1 MVTGRQKW
9 ALYVT
14 PKRRE
19 YQSYMNPSNAEIRTP
34 AYWTQAKTLLSE
46 SDPIMGAVITRYEEP
61 PLASKRRLFETLVHS
76 IVGQQISASAA
87 QAVWTRFGNLV
98 GTVTPKAVRGYTQD
112 DLRSVGLSM
121 RKAEYILGLANNE
134 QYLLDTPW
142 DDLTD
147 DEVIKKLVHLRGV
160 GPWTAQ
166 MVLIFYLLRPDV
178 LPLGD
183 IGLIRG
189 VESLYADGQRLDR
202 DTVERIADKWRP
214 YRSVA
219 TWYVWRSVD
228 EEPVE
233 Y

>member
-1 MVTGRQKW
+1 
-9 ALYVT
+9 
-14 PKRRE
+14 
-19 YQSYMNPSNAEIRTP
+19 
-34 AYWTQAKTLLSE
+34 
-46 SDPIMGAVITRYEEP
+46 MGAVITRYEEP
-61 PLASKRRLFETLVHS
+61 ILASKRRLFETLAHS

-87 QAVWTRFGNLV
+87 QAVWKRFGDLV
-98 GTVTPKAVRGYTQD
+98 GTVTPASVRRYTED
-112 DLRSVGLSM
+112 DLRGVGLSM
-121 RKAEYILGLANNE
+121 RKAEYILGLADKE
-134 QYLLDTPW
+134 QYLRDTPW
-142 DDLTD
+142 DDLSD
-147 DEVIKKLVHLRGV
+147 DDVIKKLVHLRGI

-189 VESLYADGQRLDR
+189 VESLYADGQRLER
-202 DTVERIADKWRP
+202 DKIETIAETWRP

-219 TWYVWRSVD
+219 TWYIWRSVD